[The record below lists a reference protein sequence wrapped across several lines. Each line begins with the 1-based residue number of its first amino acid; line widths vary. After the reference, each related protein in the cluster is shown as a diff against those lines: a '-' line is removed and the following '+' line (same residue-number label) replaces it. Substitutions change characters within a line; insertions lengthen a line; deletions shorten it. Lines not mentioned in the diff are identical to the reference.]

1 MNRSAS
7 LSIFALA
14 LVASAAHAATIG
26 YSNIP
31 AVLNPNYPSLGYQA
45 TSTSEFGDR
54 ITFGGTERKLSTVTL
69 TMSSWAHSED
79 YGFATSYAHNLTLNV
94 YDAGAGNTPGALL
107 ATKTASFNI
116 LYRPVGYTNNGI
128 AFNVTFDMSS
138 LNVTL
143 PNSVV
148 YGLAFNTANYGANPL
163 GVSGPY
169 NSLNFALNDAAGG
182 GITAGSNNDLDDAF
196 WNTSHAPFYTD
207 GGLGGVGT
215 FRRDTNWTPY
225 VPMARFDLVPTPGSL
240 ALLGLGGLAATRR
253 RRA

>member
-1 MNRSAS
+1 M
-7 LSIFALA
+7 
-14 LVASAAHAATIG
+14 TIG

-54 ITFGGTERKLSTVTL
+54 ITFGGTERSLSTVKL
-69 TMSSWAHSED
+69 TMSSWARSED
-79 YGFATSYAHNLTLNV
+79 FGNAVSYTHDLTLNI
-94 YDAGAGNTPGALL
+94 YDAGSGNTPGALL
-107 ATKTASFNI
+107 ATKTSNFNI
-116 LYRPVGYTNNGI
+116 LYRPTGYTNSGI
-128 AFNVTFDMSS
+128 AFNVVFDMSS

-163 GVSGPY
+163 GGSGPY
-169 NSLNFALNDAAGG
+169 NSLNFGLNGAVGG

-207 GGLGGVGT
+207 GGVGGVGI
-215 FRRDTNWTPY
+215 FRRDTAWTPY
-225 VPMARFDLVPTPGSL
+225 VPMAEFSLVPTPGSL

-253 RRA
+253 RRS